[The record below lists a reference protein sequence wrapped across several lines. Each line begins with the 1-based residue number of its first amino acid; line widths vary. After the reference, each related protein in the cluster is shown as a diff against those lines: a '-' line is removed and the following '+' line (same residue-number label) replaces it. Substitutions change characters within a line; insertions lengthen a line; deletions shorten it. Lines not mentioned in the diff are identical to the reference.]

1 MKYPGQLV
9 FDDNYAELLIAV
21 KTPISTIY
29 FSLWIEID
37 FINKRITIETLKLG
51 DQRVLQSW

>member
-21 KTPISTIY
+21 KALTSASY
-29 FSLWIEID
+29 FALWIEID
-37 FINKRITIETLKLG
+37 FINKRITIET
-51 DQRVLQSW
+51 W

>member
-21 KTPISTIY
+21 KHRY
-29 FSLWIEID
+29 QQ
-37 FINKRITIETLKLG
+37 FIFHYGLKLI
-51 DQRVLQSW
+51 LSTNA

>member
-37 FINKRITIETLKLG
+37 FINKHVTIET
-51 DQRVLQSW
+51 W